1 MRQQIRKF
9 FDGVH
14 LDVAVVLLWVTVSL
28 LILEYFAIRPV
39 FIDRTSWPI
48 PLPELRRWSIFCF
61 FLWFVGPAL
70 LCFTLF
76 RVRLRDIGLSIKG
89 IHRHLPLY
97 FLLYLCV
104 LPLVWL
110 ASRDPEFLRTY
121 PFADSARDGLWGLI
135 KWELVYGLQFFSLE
149 FFFRGFVI
157 FILAKRWGMNA
168 VFVMVVPYCMIHF
181 HKPLPE
187 ATGAIGAGIILG
199 ILALKTRSIF
209 GGILIHWAVAITMD
223 VMAILGSGGF
233 RSE

>member
-1 MRQQIRKF
+1 LRTQLRKF

-14 LDVAVVLLWVTVSL
+14 LDVAVVLLWVTGSL
-28 LILEYFAIRPV
+28 LVLEYFAIRPI
-39 FIDRTSWPI
+39 FLDRATWPI
-48 PLPELRRWSIFCF
+48 PLPELKRWSLFCF

-76 RVRLRDIGLSIKG
+76 RVRLRDIGFSVKG

-121 PFADSARDGLWGLI
+121 PFADSARDGLPALI
-135 KWELVYGLQFFSLE
+135 KWELIYGLQFFSLE

-168 VFVMVVPYCMIHF
+168 VFIMVVPYCMIHF

-187 ATGAIGAGIILG
+187 AIGAIGAGILLG

-233 RSE
+233 RD